1 MNKFVHVSLSLLLT
15 ISALAPQPSYA
26 KSSCQS
32 TINSVVNDMKK
43 KGVRNIF
50 VDKEKSKG
58 RLGNPTKRDHI
69 LYFTL
74 SPWQKNYA
82 DINSKTPKIDKSSK
96 AIEQILDSKALMK
109 TYSDK
114 IVSNCSDIAFISFA
128 FAQSDAI
135 REYVIQS
142 NGKTRYLV
150 SDPP

>member
-1 MNKFVHVSLSLLLT
+1 M
-15 ISALAPQPSYA
+15 
-26 KSSCQS
+26 
-32 TINSVVNDMKK
+32 
-43 KGVRNIF
+43 
-50 VDKEKSKG
+50 
-58 RLGNPTKRDHI
+58 
-69 LYFTL
+69 

-114 IVSNCSDIAFISFA
+114 IVSNCSDIAFIFFA